1 MNHVWIDCGYSM
13 STVVLSVRVRREL
26 KEEAERLGIDIRAV
40 VERALK
46 EEIRRVKLRQFE
58 EILEKALQSM
68 DVPVD
73 EWIRAVKESRLER

>member
-1 MNHVWIDCGYSM
+1 M
-13 STVVLSVRVRREL
+13 
-26 KEEAERLGIDIRAV
+26 GIDIRAV